1 VSCALDA
8 TLRKIARRVRRE
20 MAGEH
25 MFPIELTIGVAVLGA
40 ALLAYSIMRL
50 LAVVRASVIARVPAV
65 PEQDVE
71 FKEAGQIVLCIE
83 TTHFGS
89 AFSGVD
95 FALRDAVGRDLA
107 SAPIVFRTKVSG
119 FARVRLSV
127 RTFEI
132 PRAGRY
138 RLVAIGIP
146 PGRDM
151 SEAALVLTRPFA
163 GAMVL
168 WILGIVLGGF
178 GLIGGTVLSALRF
191 AGKL

>member
-1 VSCALDA
+1 
-8 TLRKIARRVRRE
+8 
-20 MAGEH
+20 
-25 MFPIELTIGVAVLGA
+25 MFPIELTIGIAVVGA
-40 ALLAYSIMRL
+40 ALLGYSIMRL

-65 PEQDVE
+65 PEQDVDL
-71 FKEAGQIVLCIE
+71 KEAGQIVLCIE

-89 AFSGVD
+89 AFAGVD
-95 FALRDAVGRDLA
+95 FALRDSAGRDVP

-127 RTFEI
+127 RAFEI
-132 PRAGRY
+132 VRPGRY
-138 RLVAIGIP
+138 RLVASGIP

-151 SEAALVLTRPFA
+151 SESALVFTRPFA
-163 GAMVL
+163 AAMVF
-168 WILGIVLGGF
+168 WILAIVLGGF

>member
-1 VSCALDA
+1 
-8 TLRKIARRVRRE
+8 
-20 MAGEH
+20 
-25 MFPIELTIGVAVLGA
+25 MFPIELTIGIAVLGA
-40 ALLAYSIMRL
+40 ALLAYSIVRL
-50 LAVVRASVIARVPAV
+50 LAVVRASIIVRLPAV

-71 FKEAGQIVLCIE
+71 FKRAGQTVLCIE

-95 FALRDAVGRDLA
+95 FALRDAAGRDVP

-127 RTFEI
+127 RMFEI
-132 PRAGRY
+132 ARPGRY
-138 RLVAIGIP
+138 RLIATGIP

-151 SEAALVLTRPFA
+151 SQAALVFTRPFA
-163 GAMVL
+163 AAMVL
-168 WILGIVLGGF
+168 WILGIVVGGF
-178 GLIGGTVLSALRF
+178 GVIGGIVFSALRF